1 MWRRTWLVGAA
12 ALVGI
17 AAARVHAQ
25 EADPTL
31 QPVKLSLQPAPPADE
46 RVYALPVPAT
56 EDQGTNQGPHGRDGG
71 PRRAKLGPWTPPRV
85 PPRPG

>member
-25 EADPTL
+25 EADQTL
-31 QPVKLSLQPAPPADE
+31 QPVKLSLQPAPAE
-46 RVYALPVPAT
+46 V
-56 EDQGTNQGPHGRDGG
+56 DQSGCGG
-71 PRRAKLGPWTPPRV
+71 NGDPRNGSVSPEEPLLL
-85 PPRPG
+85 